1 MVVPKDN
8 MVHQIKD
15 LVILT
20 FVLEELKPVSIM
32 VVMQCQPY
40 RLRLFLWNYLSNK
53 RRLDRST
60 STGMSIY
67 IFEEVVLWR
76 FEPPGA

>member
-8 MVHQIKD
+8 MVHQIND
-15 LVILT
+15 LVDFS
-20 FVLEELKPVSIM
+20 FVLEELKPVSIT

-40 RLRLFLWNYLSNK
+40 RLGVFLRNHLSNK

-60 STGMSIY
+60 YTGMSIY
-67 IFEEVVLWR
+67 IFEEVVLWQ
-76 FEPPGA
+76 